1 MYCNTLQR
9 NKRGLLPIDYAA
21 TGEMKSILSTTAPL
35 KDSGS
40 SNQMNPVSLGTK
52 ASITMIFIFYAFF
65 MLSYAKSFRKNT
77 MDILLLNILISN
89 HQKFITKRFF
99 LLMHL
104 SMLSPRV
111 GGAGYP
117 REID

>member
-1 MYCNTLQR
+1 MIAVFYI
-9 NKRGLLPIDYAA
+9 KFVS
-21 TGEMKSILSTTAPL
+21 SILKIYDLPY
-35 KDSGS
+35 K
-40 SNQMNPVSLGTK
+40 
-52 ASITMIFIFYAFF
+52 
-65 MLSYAKSFRKNT
+65 
-77 MDILLLNILISN
+77 
-89 HQKFITKRFF
+89 